1 MQNIFWGAYTCSV
14 SYDLLRKYIIEGIR
28 FMSMYLLYFIHTYM
42 PDTIK
47 MTYEYLFHF
56 NRPFQ
61 FYTLLIRLH
70 K

>member
-1 MQNIFWGAYTCSV
+1 MQNIFLGAYTCSV
-14 SYDLLRKYIIEGIR
+14 SYDLLRKYIVEGIR
-28 FMSMYLLYFIHTYM
+28 FMSMYLFYFIHTYM